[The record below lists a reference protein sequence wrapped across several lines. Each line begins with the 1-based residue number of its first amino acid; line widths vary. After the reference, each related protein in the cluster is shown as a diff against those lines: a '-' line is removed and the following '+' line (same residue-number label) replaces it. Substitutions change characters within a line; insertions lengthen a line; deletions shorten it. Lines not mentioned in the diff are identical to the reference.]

1 MRGERHAVREQNV
14 VLDHELID
22 GVIGDIA
29 VGRHLVV
36 RRVHNLAVVKG
47 DDGLIGPIRDVQTV
61 RIRPEHADLR
71 LTDDVRIVLRS
82 REEGVKD
89 LVKRARADLQRAG
102 LVELRRIA
110 ALLFAGGASR
120 KDRQRH
126 RSCDPDCGKPHP
138 LFVHNSYPP
147 VSSCIN
153 YRGSSRCP
161 YMINESSVS
170 SPVNV
175 ALPVTV
181 LVSEPASSTQLPIT
195 EL

>member
-29 VGRHLVV
+29 VCRHLIG
-36 RRVHNLAVVKG
+36 RRVHDLAVVKG

-89 LVKRARADLQRAG
+89 LVKRARADLQRAS

-153 YRGSSRCP
+153 YRGSFRCP